1 MLLEPAW
8 GVESVVTITEI
19 KPSVELTF
27 VRCETESVFVV
38 VAVGSSVAPLRP
50 LNAPWVEEES
60 DVDDTESRAVSVDA
74 VISVDVFGSVL
85 ESVTK
90 ELVLVLETDSV
101 EGSAELMLQDDTLI
115 LVREYEMESTSDVL
129 SVLIGADNVFSEEI
143 VVEGKPVAVCSDDTM
158 VVVFWY
164 GGLGVDGKDSED
176 VVTSGLMDDAIV
188 ALADFFGVDNDAE
201 DVVKAKESEDFEVEE
216 DFENIGD
223 TADDKDIAGTVE
235 GVVAVL
241 SDNAS
246 VSLAEL
252 SGGVNEVEED
262 GEFEKN
268 EGSDEDEEVEEV
280 EATGDF
286 EAEDVEESKDFEV
299 EKDEDVVK
307 SEESE

>member
-1 MLLEPAW
+1 
-8 GVESVVTITEI
+8 VESVVTITEI

-143 VVEGKPVAVCSDDTM
+143 VVEGKPVAVCSDGTV
-158 VVVFWY
+158 VVVF
-164 GGLGVDGKDSED
+164 
-176 VVTSGLMDDAIV
+176 
-188 ALADFFGVDNDAE
+188 
-201 DVVKAKESEDFEVEE
+201 
-216 DFENIGD
+216 
-223 TADDKDIAGTVE
+223 
-235 GVVAVL
+235 
-241 SDNAS
+241 
-246 VSLAEL
+246 
-252 SGGVNEVEED
+252 
-262 GEFEKN
+262 
-268 EGSDEDEEVEEV
+268 
-280 EATGDF
+280 
-286 EAEDVEESKDFEV
+286 
-299 EKDEDVVK
+299 
-307 SEESE
+307 